1 MDVIK
6 FSPITELTIRRKNQP
21 LKSHYGFITI
31 FAGFLLNLNMNPRET
46 KLAYLALAI
55 VCVLWGTTY
64 TGIRVGVETIP
75 PMLLSAM
82 RLITAGSCFLILWSR
97 SISWKS
103 VGKTFLS
110 AHTVAGFFLFSL
122 GNGLVCLAEVGI
134 ASSLAAIIGSLI
146 PIWVLLINQIMNR
159 SEKPNLVVIA
169 GMVIG
174 LGGIVLIYGEHAG
187 SSMLISI
194 SGVLL
199 MFAAGVSWAFGS
211 VWLKRKHIESDPFS
225 TAGFQ
230 MLIGGALLIPASL
243 LTESWSPSAFSSRSV
258 YALIYLITFGSML
271 AYFCFLYALKRLP
284 VTIVSLYAYINP
296 IVALLFGWLLL
307 DEKVNARILIGIVIT
322 LLGVYLVNRGAGN
335 LKGNPA
341 ENNAEA

>member
-1 MDVIK
+1 MK
-6 FSPITELTIRRKNQP
+6 Q
-21 LKSHYGFITI
+21 
-31 FAGFLLNLNMNPRET
+31 RET
-46 KLAYLALAI
+46 KLAYLSLAV

-75 PMLLSAM
+75 PMLLSSL
-82 RLITAGSCFLILWSR
+82 RLITAGLCFLILWSR
-97 SISWKS
+97 KISWKS
-103 VGKTFLS
+103 ISTSFLS
-110 AHTVAGFFLFSL
+110 GHAIAGFFLFSL

-146 PIWVLLINQIMNR
+146 PIWVLLINQFINR
-159 SEKPNLVVIA
+159 SEKPTWVVIA

-174 LGGIVLIYGEHAG
+174 LGGIVLIYGEHVG
-187 SSMLISI
+187 NSLVSSV

-199 MFAAGVSWAFGS
+199 MFAAGISWAFGS
-211 VWLKRKHIESDPFS
+211 VWLKRKDIAADPFS

-230 MLIGGALLIPASL
+230 MVIGGILLIPASF
-243 LTESWSPSAFSSRSV
+243 LTEPWSPSEFSTRSV
-258 YALIYLITFGSML
+258 YALFYLISFGSML

-307 DEKVNARILIGIVIT
+307 DEKVNIRIICGIVIT
-322 LLGVYLVNRGAGN
+322 LLGVYLVNRGAVN
-335 LKGNPA
+335 LKRNPA
-341 ENNAEA
+341 QNNSEG